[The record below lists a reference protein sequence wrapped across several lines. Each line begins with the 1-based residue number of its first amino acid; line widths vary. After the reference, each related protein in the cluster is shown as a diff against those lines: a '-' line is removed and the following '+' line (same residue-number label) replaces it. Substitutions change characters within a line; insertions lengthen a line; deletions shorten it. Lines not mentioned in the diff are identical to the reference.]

1 MRTEMFIIYTAAVLI
16 AIVHLPY
23 HCSEAIEPIVLVHGG
38 AGTISE
44 DRIPGKYRGSKLAV
58 RVGYRVLMNNGSV
71 LDAVEEA
78 VRIMESDSN
87 FNAGYGSVLNYDG
100 VVEMDA
106 SIMDGATLQAG
117 CVAGVQDVLH
127 PITLARRVMEQT
139 RHNFLVGEGL
149 LNFTRQQGI
158 EILSPP
164 GQLVT
169 QRSKDSLE
177 AWKENA
183 GAFSVGEG
191 GTVGAVA
198 IDQYGNIAAATSTG
212 GLTGKHPGR
221 VGDSPILGAG
231 TYADNLL
238 GGISVTGDGDII
250 MKVSLAYDIL
260 KRMEYLGVGIDEA
273 AKDALAA
280 MSNRLEGEAGIVALD
295 AAGNV
300 GIAFNSQQM
309 SWAYQRGN
317 VVAYGVRK
325 DEHLEEVVSEEQ
337 DLEEALMLLEQ
348 EFNDLK

>member
-1 MRTEMFIIYTAAVLI
+1 MYIYPAAVLI
-16 AIVHLPY
+16 ALVHLQN
-23 HCSEAIEPIVLVHGG
+23 HFSEAFEPIVLVHGG
-38 AGTISE
+38 AGTIGE
-44 DRIPGKYRGSKLAV
+44 DRIPGKYRGSKLAA
-58 RVGYRVLMNNGSV
+58 RVGYRVLLNNGSV

-78 VRIMESDSN
+78 VRIMEGDSN
-87 FNAGYGSVLNYDG
+87 FNAGYGSVLNQDG

-106 SIMDGATLQAG
+106 SIMDGATMMAG

-127 PITLARRVMEQT
+127 PITLARRVMERT

-169 QRSKDSLE
+169 QRSKDALE
-177 AWKENA
+177 AWKENS
-183 GAFSVGEG
+183 GAFGIGEG

-198 IDQYGNIAAATSTG
+198 IDREGNIAAATSTG

-250 MKVSLAYDIL
+250 MKVSLAYDIV
-260 KRMEYLGVGIDEA
+260 KRMEYLGVGIEEA
-273 AKDALAA
+273 AEDALTA
-280 MSNRLEGEAGIVALD
+280 MSNRLDGTAGIVALD
-295 AAGNV
+295 AAGNI
-300 GIAFNSQQM
+300 GIAFNSEQM
-309 SWAYQRGN
+309 SWAFQRGN

-325 DEHLEEVVSEEQ
+325 GEHLEEIVSEEQ
-337 DLEEALMLLEQ
+337 DLEEALLLAEHM
-348 EFNDLK
+348 FHGLN